1 MNFNFQGPS
10 SENPYVKLSDLEGS
24 LVVIEVQG
32 FEAEQPTP
40 FGFKPAIEAVVHDID
55 GQQTYRNQSLINSA
69 IVTSLK
75 SRVDSMVLARVV
87 KGRAKPGQQA
97 PWLLEDASTDPL
109 AVEQAQ
115 AYLQK

>member
-1 MNFNFQGPS
+1 MVYEFSAPS
-10 SENPYVKLSDLEGS
+10 LDKAFVKLSDLEGS

-55 GQQTYRNQSLINSA
+55 GQRTYRNQTLINAA
-69 IVTSLK
+69 IVASLK

-87 KGRAKPGQQA
+87 KGKAKPGQQA
-97 PWLLEDASTDPL
+97 PWLLEDASTDPV
-109 AVEQAQ
+109 AVQEAQ